1 MVTLIQNFDHI
12 IMQSNWKSL
21 VKLLQQTNDEIEMRM
36 LLDFL
41 FTLEEK
47 NKISNRYAL
56 AQEMIIVE
64 KSQREIAQSLGVS
77 ISTVTRCSNALKVL
91 PDEIK
96 LKFTQSQGNI

>member
-1 MVTLIQNFDHI
+1 ME
-12 IMQSNWKSL
+12 SNWKNL
-21 VKLLQQTNDEIEMRM
+21 VKLLQQTNDETEMTK

-47 NKISNRYAL
+47 NQISNRYAL
-56 AQEMIIVE
+56 AELMILGE
-64 KSQREIAQSLGVS
+64 KPQREIAKNLGVS

-96 LKFTQSQGNI
+96 QKFIQPQSKKANT